1 MMKYIKIRGS
11 DIIFV
16 EVFSQIVQ
24 QNTYHDFILALI
36 FFASGITL
44 VRLTSYISGKLQK
57 WLNKRG
63 TKIDIIPILRSRVFP
78 LLYFA
83 IFYISINRL
92 ILHQLLST
100 IINYIALI
108 LIVFYGITLLQKLT
122 IQWLHKYWGK
132 KEQDDSKKQIF
143 EAVILAVKVTIW
155 FIAGLIILD
164 NMGVKISGLIAGL
177 GIGGVAIAFA
187 AQAILEDIFSYF
199 IIFFDRPFEIG
210 DFIIIGEFMGT
221 IEHIGLKT
229 THIRS
234 LGGEQ
239 LIFSN
244 KDLINSRVKNYKRMK
259 RRRILFNF
267 GVVYQTS
274 LDNLQ
279 KIQGIVR
286 GIIEEQ
292 DLIDFDRC
300 HFKAYGE
307 YSLIFE
313 VVYYVNNRDYNV
325 YMNINHQILLRMN
338 EEFGK
343 EGINFAYPTQS
354 IYLHSENG

>member
-1 MMKYIKIRGS
+1 MIQK
-11 DIIFV
+11 
-16 EVFSQIVQ
+16 
-24 QNTYHDFILALI
+24 NTYHNFIIALVY
-36 FFASGITL
+36 FVCGIIL
-44 VRLTSYISGKLQK
+44 VRLTSYILGKLHN
-57 WLNKRG
+57 WINKRG
-63 TKIDIIPILRSRVFP
+63 AKIDIISLLRSRVFP

-83 IFYISINRL
+83 VFYISIKRL
-92 ILHQLLST
+92 ILHPLFNS

-108 LIVFYGITLLQKLT
+108 LIVFYGITLLQKLI
-122 IQWLHKYWGK
+122 IQWLNRYWGK

-143 EAVILAVKVTIW
+143 EAVILAVKVAIW

-210 DFIIIGEFMGT
+210 DFIIIGEYLGT

-229 THIRS
+229 TRIRS

-274 LDNLQ
+274 LDKLE
-279 KIQGIVR
+279 KIQGIVKD
-286 GIIEEQ
+286 IIVEQ
-292 DLIDFDRC
+292 NLTDFDRC
-300 HFKAYGE
+300 HFKSYGD

-313 VVYYVNNRDYNV
+313 VVYYVNNRDYNI
-325 YMNINHQILLRMN
+325 YMNINHQILLRMK

-343 EGINFAYPTQS
+343 KEISFAYPTQS
-354 IYLHSENG
+354 IYMHKENG

>member
-1 MMKYIKIRGS
+1 
-11 DIIFV
+11 
-16 EVFSQIVQ
+16 
-24 QNTYHDFILALI
+24 
-36 FFASGITL
+36 
-44 VRLTSYISGKLQK
+44 
-57 WLNKRG
+57 
-63 TKIDIIPILRSRVFP
+63 
-78 LLYFA
+78 
-83 IFYISINRL
+83 
-92 ILHQLLST
+92 
-100 IINYIALI
+100 
-108 LIVFYGITLLQKLT
+108 
-122 IQWLHKYWGK
+122 
-132 KEQDDSKKQIF
+132 
-143 EAVILAVKVTIW
+143 
-155 FIAGLIILD
+155 
-164 NMGVKISGLIAGL
+164 MGVKISGLIAGL

-221 IEHIGLKT
+221 IEHIGIKT
-229 THIRS
+229 SHIRS

-286 GIIEEQ
+286 DIIEEQ
-292 DLIDFDRC
+292 DKIDFDRC
-300 HFKAYGE
+300 HFKSYGD

-313 VVYYVNNRDYNV
+313 VVYFVNDRDYNV
-325 YMNINHQILLRMN
+325 YMNINHQILLRMK

-343 EGINFAYPTQS
+343 EGISFAYPTQS
-354 IYLHSENG
+354 IYLQSENG